1 MPFREQ
7 SRFAILHRGRFV
19 LGISGEEIANLEG
32 IKVRVG
38 ARVFF
43 YLFYLCSRSFRFG
56 STPFYPF
63 LHSPLVLFHFFMGI
77 LVRVDFLAGGSSKPT
92 WGLIPR
98 SGMGAFGFFSGG
110 FGRLGTTNVRV
121 TSNLSLSFFSLP
133 FFDSLYFSMGSFAR
147 IRIEY
152 GSFLAQYETIW

>member
-32 IKVRVG
+32 IQVRVG

-56 STPFYPF
+56 STFSSFFAPLTISASPF
-63 LHSPLVLFHFFMGI
+63 LHGYSGSRRFFGRWIFKTDMGSNPPE
-77 LVRVDFLAGGSSKPT
+77 RDGCF
-92 WGLIPR
+92 R
-98 SGMGAFGFFSGG
+98 FFSGG

-121 TSNLSLSFFSLP
+121 TSNLFLSFFSLP
-133 FFDSLYFSMGSFAR
+133 FFWQFILFNGIFCKNSYR
-147 IRIEY
+147 IWKFFGPI
-152 GSFLAQYETIW
+152 